1 MKNIKENPA
10 FQKMEQK
17 KQEMVLVLIDSLN
30 NKKLTEA
37 LPVMM
42 QFKEQMNKEGLAF
55 TKEENALLT
64 DIFTEQMTPAQKK
77 QYEYLKPF
85 IMAK

>member
-1 MKNIKENPA
+1 MNNIKENPA
-10 FQKMEQK
+10 FQKMEPK
-17 KQEMVLVLIDSLN
+17 KQEMVLLLIDSLN

-37 LPVMM
+37 LPVLM
-42 QFKEQMNKEGLAF
+42 QFKEQMNRDGLAF
-55 TKEENALLT
+55 TQEENELLT
-64 DIFTEQMTPAQKK
+64 DIFTEQMTPSQKK